1 MRKII
6 TIIIGIILIA
16 VALFIASRLANS
28 KKSRPVIDD
37 KVVQTVFTETV
48 QNSTIPVA
56 VIESGRLVAK
66 DRIELFAEV
75 QGVMETTR
83 NEFKTGATYR
93 KGEIMVKIRSEDFFA
108 NLQSQKSIRSEDF
121 FANLQSQ
128 KSNLL
133 NLITSILPDL
143 RLDYPEAF
151 PKWDAYVRDFDIQKP
166 TPKLP
171 DTSSDKEKFFITGRN
186 IYTTYYNVK
195 NSEITYRKYNLRAP
209 YNGIL
214 TNALVTPGTLV
225 RPGQRLGEFIDP
237 SVYELEVSI
246 SKTMIPS
253 LSIGGKVEIRD
264 TESINQSWTGKIIR
278 INGKVDQTTQTI
290 KVFIEVKGEELREGM
305 YLEALIEGERKQNA
319 YEINRSLLV
328 DESKLFI
335 VKDSVLNLVNIQ
347 PLHFNQK
354 TVIISGLN
362 DGDEVVTR
370 IIPGAYDGMAVQIY
384 NN

>member
-16 VALFIASRLANS
+16 VALFIANRLANS
-28 KKSRPVIDD
+28 KKNRPVNDD

-48 QNSTIPVA
+48 QNSTIPITV
-56 VIESGRLVAK
+56 VESGRLVAK

-83 NEFKTGATYR
+83 KEFKPGAIYR
-93 KGEIMVKIRSEDFFA
+93 KGEIMVK
-108 NLQSQKSIRSEDF
+108 IRSEDF

-143 RLDYPEAF
+143 RLDYPDAF
-151 PKWDAYVRDFDIQKP
+151 PKWDSYIRDFDIHKP

-171 DTSSDKEKFFITGRN
+171 ETSSDKEKFFITGRN

-195 NSEITYRKYNLRAP
+195 NSEITYQKYNLRAP

-214 TNALVTPGTLV
+214 TSSLVTPGTLV

-246 SKTMIPS
+246 SKTMIQA
-253 LSIGGKVEIRD
+253 LSIGRKVEIRD
-264 TESINQSWTGKIIR
+264 TESIRKTWTGKIIR
-278 INGKVDQTTQTI
+278 INGRVDPTTQTI
-290 KVFIEVKGEELREGM
+290 KIFIEVKGEELREGM
-305 YLEALIEGERKQNA
+305 YLEAMIEGEQKENA
-319 YEINRSLLV
+319 YEVSRSLLI
-328 DESKLFI
+328 DESRLFI
-335 VKDSVLNLVNIQ
+335 VKDSVLHLIDIK
-347 PLHFNQK
+347 PLHFTQK
-354 TVIISGLN
+354 TVIVNGLQ
-362 DGDEVVTR
+362 DGDEVITR
-370 IIPGAYDGMAVQIY
+370 IVPGAYDGMEVKIY

>member
-1 MRKII
+1 
-6 TIIIGIILIA
+6 LIA

-28 KKSRPVIDD
+28 KKNRPVNDD

-48 QNSTIPVA
+48 KNSTIPITV
-56 VIESGRLVAK
+56 VESGRLVAK

-93 KGEIMVKIRSEDFFA
+93 KGEIMVK
-108 NLQSQKSIRSEDF
+108 IRSEDF

>member
-6 TIIIGIILIA
+6 TIIIGVILIA
-16 VALFIASRLANS
+16 AALFVASKLANS
-28 KKSRPVIDD
+28 KKSQPVTDD

-48 QNSTIPVA
+48 QNSTIPVT

-75 QGVMETTR
+75 QGVMEPIR
-83 NEFKTGATYR
+83 KEFKPGAIYR
-93 KGEIMVKIRSEDFFA
+93 KGEIMVK
-108 NLQSQKSIRSEDF
+108 IRSEDF

-151 PKWDAYVRDFDIQKP
+151 PKWDTYVRDFDIEKP

-171 DTSSDKEKFFITGRN
+171 ETSSDKEKFFITGRN
-186 IYTTYYNVK
+186 IYTTYYNVI
-195 NSEITYRKYNLRAP
+195 NSEITYQKYNLKAP

-214 TNALVTPGTLV
+214 TIALVTPGTLV

-246 SKTMIPS
+246 SKTMIPA
-253 LSIGGKVEIRD
+253 LSIGRKVEIRD
-264 TESINQSWTGKIIR
+264 TESIIKTWTGKIIR

-290 KVFIEVKGEELREGM
+290 KVYIEVKGKELREGM
-305 YLEALIEGERKQNA
+305 YLEAIIEGEQKQNA
-319 YEINRSLLV
+319 YEVNRSLLI
-328 DESKLFI
+328 DESKLYI
-335 VKDSVLNLVNIQ
+335 VKDSVLHLMEIQ
-347 PLHFNQK
+347 PLHFTQK
-354 TVIISGLN
+354 TVIVNGLQN
-362 DGDEVVTR
+362 GDEVITR
-370 IIPGAYDGMAVQIY
+370 IVPGAYDGMEVKIY

>member
-93 KGEIMVKIRSEDFFA
+93 KGEIMVK
-108 NLQSQKSIRSEDF
+108 IRSEDF

>member
-6 TIIIGIILIA
+6 TIIVGIILIA
-16 VALFIASRLANS
+16 IALFFASKLTNS
-28 KKSRPVIDD
+28 KKNRPVTDD

-48 QNSTIPVA
+48 QNSAIPIT
-56 VIESGRLVAK
+56 VIESGRLMAK
-66 DRIELFAEV
+66 DRIELFTEV
-75 QGVMETTR
+75 QGVMESTR
-83 NEFKTGATYR
+83 KEFKPGAIYK
-93 KGEIMVKIRSEDFFA
+93 KGEIMVK
-108 NLQSQKSIRSEDF
+108 IRSEDF

-151 PKWDAYVRDFDIQKP
+151 PKWDAYVRDFDIEKP

-171 DTSSDKEKFFITGRN
+171 ETSSDKEKFFITGRN

-195 NSEITYRKYNLRAP
+195 NSEITYQKYNLRAP

-214 TNALVTPGTLV
+214 TSALVTPGTLV

-246 SKTMIPS
+246 SKTMIPALS
-253 LSIGGKVEIRD
+253 LGGKVEIRD
-264 TESINQSWTGKIIR
+264 TESINQTWTGEIIR

-290 KVFIEVKGEELREGM
+290 KVFIEVKGKELREGM
-305 YLEALIEGERKQNA
+305 YLEAVIEGEEKQNA
-319 YEINRSLLV
+319 YEVNRSLLI
-328 DESKLFI
+328 DESKLYV
-335 VKDSVLNLVNIQ
+335 VKDSVLQLMEIQ
-347 PLHFNQK
+347 PLHFTQK
-354 TVIISGLN
+354 TVIVNGLN
-362 DGDEVVTR
+362 DGDKVVSKAV
-370 IIPGAYDGMAVQIY
+370 PGAYDGMEVQIF